1 MKVRKFLIGIIIV
14 MVFGLVFYLLNV
26 RKDGI
31 SIEPLKTYAKNCM
44 PCEEE
49 MKSNALRDSG
59 LVCYKPPIPPEEVL
73 TVLSKR
79 KIDEDYEKWVL
90 LVYLKLYEKQL
101 ILYKQSFEVRNSPYL
116 VKRFNNES
124 EFSKA
129 FCEVIGENAYEKKLG
144 PEFLPA
150 SKAYEFI
157 DEHQLFVN
165 DADIQL
171 EMRLIKDLLSK
182 QEN

>member
-1 MKVRKFLIGIIIV
+1 
-14 MVFGLVFYLLNV
+14 V

-59 LVCYKPPIPPEEVL
+59 LICYQPPIPPEEVL

-79 KIDEDYEKWVL
+79 KVDEEYKKWVL

-101 ILYKQSFEVRNSPYL
+101 MLYRQSFEVRDSPYI
-116 VKRFNNES
+116 VRRFNSES
-124 EFSKA
+124 GLSKA
-129 FCEVIGENAYEKKLG
+129 FCEVVGEGAYEKKLG

-157 DEHQLFVN
+157 GQHQLFVN

-171 EMRLIKDLLSK
+171 EMKSIKDLLSEAK
-182 QEN
+182 IPR